1 MALIDQIL
9 NSFNA
14 INWDN
19 LKNETIPAFRE
30 GENYFAA
37 VVLGK
42 FTATDIEGAINSLTG
57 TASQSNYRYVMMLLD
72 IARRF
77 NLSISDTVVKNALDF
92 VPVFSG
98 KHLPPTWNYNGV
110 DYFLMY
116 RNGFSSLYYYAKR
129 LGYQTSKFDPA
140 QAASELIGV
149 FQAAGNIGVLGANPT
164 NNSYY
169 AGTGR
174 TYDEHLESA
183 DALLQLYEVNNS
195 ISNALAYARDTL
207 WTYVNNN
214 FWSTDHF
221 VYRSGD
227 SGYECEGAAIAL
239 IAGKMR
245 ALNGYSLTNWDR
257 VITDINNRFLAK
269 GWDSPQWTYGTTRYY
284 SVVHHHDTN
293 SQRRLVNTFVA
304 WYTLHAFYQVLDSTS
319 QQAMVN
325 LLQTP
330 AWQYFLSNSGLYDS
344 STYKFKIYSD
354 DTSTSDTATALGV
367 LTLFL
372 MGIVPQDG
380 SLYAPLMDY
389 VYEGTTP
396 MNRYFLFDP
405 VNRKVR
411 IPVKAGTI
419 KFIYSSQPV
428 SYTFPSSGVYE
439 IVFASDWN
447 SIQSV
452 TKVENLDPSLPYV
465 APPKPPV
472 FVLETIK
479 PSSVKVKVGSSFS
492 VDVTIRNDGD
502 NGACKISLIDDKE
515 NIQDTKQDTITGGG
529 GKKTFT
535 LSGTAPNV
543 VTKVTYKIRYEAV

>member
-19 LKNETIPAFRE
+19 VKSESIFE
-30 GENYFAA
+30 GKNYFAG

-42 FTATDIEGAINSLTG
+42 FSATDIESAINSLLG
-57 TASQSNYRYVMMLLD
+57 TASQSNYRYVMTLLD
-72 IARRF
+72 IAKRF
-77 NLSISDTVVKNALDF
+77 NLSISDTVVKSVLDY
-92 VPVFSG
+92 VPVFSN
-98 KHLPPTWNYNGV
+98 KHVPPTWNYNGV
-110 DYFLMY
+110 DYFLVY
-116 RNGFSSLYYYAKR
+116 RNGFYTLYYHAKR

-169 AGTGR
+169 VGNGR
-174 TYDEHLESA
+174 IYDEHLESA

-207 WTYVNNN
+207 WAYVNNN
-214 FWSTDHF
+214 IWFTDHF
-221 VYRSGD
+221 GYRSDD

-245 ALNGYSLTNWDR
+245 ALNGYSLKNWDR
-257 VITDINNRFLAK
+257 VITDIKNRFLAK
-269 GWDSPQWTYGTTRYY
+269 EWDSPQWTCGTTRYY

-293 SQRRLVNTFVA
+293 SQRRTMNTLVA
-304 WYTLHAFYQVLDSTS
+304 WYMLHAFYQVLDSTS
-319 QQAMVN
+319 QQSMVN

-344 STYKFKIYSD
+344 STYKFKIFSD
-354 DTSTSDTATALGV
+354 STSTSDTATALGV

-389 VYEGTTP
+389 TYEGVTT

-405 VNRKVR
+405 VNRKIR

-419 KFIYSSQPV
+419 KFIYGSQPV

-472 FVLETIK
+472 FVLETIN

-502 NGACKISLIDDKE
+502 NGACKVSLIDDKE
-515 NIQDTKQDTITGGG
+515 NVQDTKQDAIPGGG
-529 GKKTFT
+529 DKKTFT
-535 LSGTAPNV
+535 LSGTAPSV
-543 VTKVTYKIRYEAV
+543 VTRVTYKIRYEAV